1 MRLCHG
7 CKIALLCMSS
17 ETVFDRAKIMI
28 WRRVLNTSNNR
39 FIYILLYFFVIG
51 REAYQTFEGNLM
63 ELLCK
68 PLEGNFFLCS
78 PFFGSILV
86 IDLWFS
92 CPVLN
97 RYTRCLQKT
106 ERHSF

>member
-1 MRLCHG
+1 
-7 CKIALLCMSS
+7 MSS

-28 WRRVLNTSNNR
+28 WRRVLNTSNNG

>member
-1 MRLCHG
+1 MRLCLG

-28 WRRVLNTSNNR
+28 WRRVLNTSNNG

-68 PLEGNFFLCS
+68 PLEGNFFCVFS
-78 PFFGSILV
+78 FFWV
-86 IDLWFS
+86 HFS
-92 CPVLN
+92 
-97 RYTRCLQKT
+97 Y
-106 ERHSF
+106 